1 VYTNKKIFKLKS
13 KIMGNNEKVK
23 HYLLNYKDRLTSILE
38 QINPDVLTQVIDAMI
53 TAFKTGKTVYVV
65 GNGGSAATASH
76 MQADFSF
83 FVRYFTKFRP
93 RIIALTDNIP
103 IITAV
108 GNDTSF
114 DDIFVEQL
122 RGRFTD
128 GDVLIAISAS
138 GNSPNL
144 IKAAEFANSLGGT
157 TIAFTGFLGGKL
169 KEISK
174 IPLYTP
180 NPKGDY
186 GPIEDVHM
194 ILNHVIVNYLSTDA
208 DFLAIK

>member
-1 VYTNKKIFKLKS
+1 MKNF
-13 KIMGNNEKVK
+13 EKVENYLT
-23 HYLLNYKDRLTSILE
+23 HYKTRLTGILD
-38 QINPDVLTQVIDAMI
+38 QIDAKVLAKVIDAMI
-53 TAFKTGKTVYVV
+53 QAFKANKTVYVI

-93 RIIALTDNIP
+93 RIIALTDNVP
-103 IITAV
+103 MITAV
-108 GNDTSF
+108 GNDTAF
-114 DDIFVEQL
+114 DDIFLEQL
-122 RGRFTD
+122 RGRFTE
-128 GDVLIAISAS
+128 GDVLISISAS

-144 IKAAEFANSLGGT
+144 VKAAEFANSLGGI

-174 IPLYTP
+174 ISLYTP

-194 ILNHVIVNYLSTDA
+194 ILNHVMVNYLSTDEE
-208 DFLAIK
+208 FLAISAN

>member
-1 VYTNKKIFKLKS
+1 MRLNLCALLTVYINKKIFKLKS

-83 FVRYFTKFRP
+83 FVRYFTTFRP

-114 DDIFVEQL
+114 DDIFVE
-122 RGRFTD
+122 
-128 GDVLIAISAS
+128 
-138 GNSPNL
+138 
-144 IKAAEFANSLGGT
+144 
-157 TIAFTGFLGGKL
+157 
-169 KEISK
+169 
-174 IPLYTP
+174 
-180 NPKGDY
+180 
-186 GPIEDVHM
+186 
-194 ILNHVIVNYLSTDA
+194 
-208 DFLAIK
+208 